1 MVAGGG
7 GAGGLIYDANYSI
20 SANTSYS
27 VTVGA
32 GGAGEQ
38 YFVGAN
44 GTKVQ
49 ILYSMTKLQL
59 VVVEVVAIGNEV
71 VQQVVRVDQVVVEE

>member
-1 MVAGGG
+1 MCAGGG

-32 GGAGEQ
+32 GGAGERTSQ
-38 YFVGAN
+38 AHGTNGAN
-44 GTKVQ
+44 SVFNDQT
-49 ILYSMTKLQL
+49 QL
-59 VVVEVVAIGNEV
+59 VVVEVVAIG
-71 VQQVVRVDQVVVEE
+71 